1 MGNQFDWQVDE
12 DGTEP
17 SDWNVT
23 ERPHDRNPRF
33 WLFMALLILTLI
45 IGSWGMG
52 RWQLRRAQE
61 QLRQQVQA
69 VLDLEQTAVR
79 NGDGDLFFALQT
91 PDDAWVTAQLNPYNL
106 ARSHANRRVTEVEA
120 VGEILWANITWTE
133 GAEEQG
139 GGGAEEISC
148 SSSPPLLRSSASC
161 PAYQQIAFFRPANG
175 RLLHTA
181 TDPTYWGRNF
191 GLETGWGR
199 LDYMEVDEPWAEE
212 MAAFTGEVIAETCA
226 TGCRAGVLPLTLAIT
241 PDWPDTAVPDR
252 LHIPSPR
259 LLALDAAGQPAD
271 LFWNELRRRLQNHL
285 QPTTIRFAV
294 PPELEQ
300 IADYEAA
307 AQAFM
312 AANPH
317 IRVEIVPLTDPSPAD
332 LLAYDGAAFPVTE
345 AMLASGQIADLTD
358 YIYSDPDFAPADFYE
373 QIWQGGEWHGRTW
386 FLPYAAEM
394 PVLFYDKAAYQYAQY
409 PEPSL
414 RWTWTELLRDM
425 VITARPYVADRPSWG
440 FLDPGHDALFSF
452 AYSWENDCREL
463 VAIRCEQPLTETA
476 VTAAFVWY
484 AGMVGE
490 PGQMPNLV
498 EIPAHER
505 ENLLINWQS
514 ANRHAVIWVDS
525 PRRYEF
531 QLLLAPLGVTLFP
544 GSNQFDG
551 VTPLHVS
558 GHFISQQ
565 AENPRAV
572 WEWLRFLSFWPPRAQ
587 FRLIP
592 ARPSVA
598 ESSQFWQTLPRE
610 LGNPMRIAFP
620 FARPIKLAEQR
631 YFTEEQMTA
640 VLSGATT
647 PEQAAH
653 IIPALPWF
661 GMIR

>member
-12 DGTEP
+12 DENNSAIWDETPG
-17 SDWNVT
+17 
-23 ERPHDRNPRF
+23 RHGRNPRF
-33 WLFMALLILTLI
+33 WLLITLLILTLI

-79 NGDGDLFFALQT
+79 AGDGDLFFSLQT
-91 PDDAWVTAQLNPYNL
+91 PDPAWFTAQLHPHNIT
-106 ARSHANRRVTEVEA
+106 RSRADRQATEVEA
-120 VGEILWANITWTE
+120 AGEMLWANITWTVVE
-133 GAEEQG
+133 TET
-139 GGGAEEISC
+139 
-148 SSSPPLLRSSASC
+148 
-161 PAYQQIAFFRPANG
+161 AYQQIAFFRSVNG

-191 GLETGWGR
+191 RLETGWGR
-199 LDYMEVDEPWAEE
+199 LDYMEVDAPWAEE
-212 MAAFTGEVIAETCA
+212 IAAYAGEVIAETCTA
-226 TGCRAGVLPLTLAIT
+226 ACRADVLPLTLALT
-241 PDWPDTAVPDR
+241 PDWADTAVPHR

-271 LFWNELRRRLQNHL
+271 FFWDELRRRLQNHL
-285 QPTTIRFAV
+285 QSTTIRFAV

-300 IADYEAA
+300 FADYKAA
-307 AQAFM
+307 ALAFM

-317 IRVEIVPLTDPSPAD
+317 ISVEIVPLTNPSPTD
-332 LLAYDGAAFPVTE
+332 LLAYDGAAFPLTE
-345 AMLASGQIADLTD
+345 ALLASGQIVDLTD
-358 YIYSDPDFAPADFYE
+358 YLYTDPDFVPGDFYE

-386 FLPYAAEM
+386 YLPYAAEM
-394 PVLFYDKAAYQYAQY
+394 PVLFYDKAAYQEAQY

-414 RWTWTELLRDM
+414 RWTWTELLHDM
-425 VITARPYVADRPSWG
+425 IITARPYVADRPSWG
-440 FLDPGHDALFSF
+440 FLDPGHDGLFSF
-452 AYSWENDCREL
+452 AYSWENDCREPTT
-463 VAIRCEQPLTETA
+463 IRCLRPLTDTA
-476 VTAAFVWY
+476 VAAAFVWY
-484 AGMVGE
+484 AGMANE
-490 PGQMPNLV
+490 PGQMPNLAQ
-498 EIPAHER
+498 IPAHER
-505 ENLLINWQS
+505 ENLLLNWQS
-514 ANRHAVIWVDS
+514 ARRRAVIWVDS

-631 YFTEEQMTA
+631 YFTEEQVTA
-640 VLSGATT
+640 VLTGEAT
-647 PEQAAH
+647 PEQAARL
-653 IIPALPWF
+653 IPPLAWF
-661 GMIR
+661 GRSGR